1 MKISALAG
9 GRGGGRSGII
19 GRPGAGI
26 GAGAGAATTGAA
38 LGVVGLVAAAEGAA
52 AGATA
57 GGITG
62 SDNWDGSA
70 AGLASVDLPAAGCGA
85 GAGFGLVSAG
95 LTDAALTDAAFA
107 ATGCFSVTF
116 ATGVALAAAGGGR
129 FTCAGVAA
137 LAGAVGCFAVGRA
150 GLAAVAAGRRGAD
163 AAACEA
169 DASLPFITL
178 LADAFMPDTFNLCP
192 SNVVNRRLVNAVR
205 ITYPDLR
212 HPALTVRLLES
223 AAAFTLRRVHR
234 HLLRP
239 I

>member
-1 MKISALAG
+1 
-9 GRGGGRSGII
+9 
-19 GRPGAGI
+19 
-26 GAGAGAATTGAA
+26 
-38 LGVVGLVAAAEGAA
+38 VGLVAAAAGAA

-95 LTDAALTDAAFA
+95 LTDAAFA